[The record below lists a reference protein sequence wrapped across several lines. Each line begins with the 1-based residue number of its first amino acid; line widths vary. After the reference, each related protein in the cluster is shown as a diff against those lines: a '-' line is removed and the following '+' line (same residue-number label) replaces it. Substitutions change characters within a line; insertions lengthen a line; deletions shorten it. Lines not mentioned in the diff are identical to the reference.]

1 MKDLFEFLDDLR
13 ESGQVNMFGAGQVLQ
28 EVFGLGR
35 HEAREVV
42 AAWMEQFGKQEVDI
56 ASK

>member
-1 MKDLFEFLDDLR
+1 MEDYFEFLDNLR

-28 EVFGLGR
+28 EVYGMNR

-42 AAWMEQFGKQEVDI
+42 AAWMEQFGKET
-56 ASK
+56 A